1 MNEYNLASIQSS
13 CIIPLILFSYYYTK
27 LGRFSIFVLFYLLR
41 KKYIRLRLMESVPYV
56 VDNMLLG
63 IAVARRIYQ
72 LLYILLVLQEEGND
86 YVFKLLIGLDTEKRR
101 EEEQ

>member
-1 MNEYNLASIQSS
+1 
-13 CIIPLILFSYYYTK
+13 
-27 LGRFSIFVLFYLLR
+27 
-41 KKYIRLRLMESVPYV
+41 MESVPYV

-86 YVFKLLIGLDTEKRR
+86 YFFKLLIGLDTEKRR